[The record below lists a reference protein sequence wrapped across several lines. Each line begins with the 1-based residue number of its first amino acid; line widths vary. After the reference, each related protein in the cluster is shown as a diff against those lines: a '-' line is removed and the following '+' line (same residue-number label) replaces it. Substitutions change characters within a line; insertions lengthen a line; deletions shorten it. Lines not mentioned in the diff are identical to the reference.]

1 MSNPAIQTAE
11 ATATA
16 TAEAGSPSSK
26 AGQQPLEAVMLQQ
39 MKQWRLVGCH
49 IATAENQI
57 VAKLADNGE
66 SVLQW
71 QHTPAD
77 LDMAAKARAILAIPA
92 MVEALQMALFGLT
105 EDADN
110 NNGTVDRAGVLG
122 WIRNGLAAAG
132 VAA

>member
-16 TAEAGSPSSK
+16 EAGSPSSK
-26 AGQQPLEAVMLQQ
+26 AGREPLDDMFQQ
-39 MKQWRLVGCH
+39 MKHWRLVGCH

-71 QHTPAD
+71 EHTPAE
-77 LDMAAKARAILAIPA
+77 LAMAAKARAILAIPA

-110 NNGTVDRAGVLG
+110 NGGNVDRAGVLG
-122 WIRNGLAAAG
+122 WVRNALAAAG
-132 VAA
+132 VPA